1 MMSPGV
7 PGWSQDAVTFP
18 DVAVSFTPEEWT
30 CLDVSQRKLYRD
42 VMLETYQHLR
52 AIGTGSATFQPAVI
66 SWLATDAGTMK
77 SRVLKVHS
85 GAPTAAFLPFETP
98 LSPSATSSIS
108 CFLVDWE
115 LLLPNQDVA
124 FDPLEDRKETSS
136 RIKTGHLAVSCVEN
150 APGDPHALA
159 PVGTPPGF
167 LGCRETGSGPTTLRM
182 PGVWPRV
189 QPVIGAHQAPEDPH
203 GREALRVPGMRQGLH
218 RVLGPLQAPAHP
230 HGGGNSSPES
240 WNVFPSSH
248 SFPLV
253 QVPGTGADSEA
264 RSSCTSAPPAG

>member
-77 SRVLKVHS
+77 SRVLKV
-85 GAPTAAFLPFETP
+85 
-98 LSPSATSSIS
+98 
-108 CFLVDWE
+108 DWE

-136 RIKTGHLAVSCVEN
+136 RIKTGH
-150 APGDPHALA
+150 
-159 PVGTPPGF
+159 TQ
-167 LGCRETGSGPTTLRM
+167 
-182 PGVWPRV
+182 W
-189 QPVIGAHQAPEDPH
+189 
-203 GREALRVPGMRQGLH
+203 
-218 RVLGPLQAPAHP
+218 
-230 HGGGNSSPES
+230 
-240 WNVFPSSH
+240 
-248 SFPLV
+248 
-253 QVPGTGADSEA
+253 
-264 RSSCTSAPPAG
+264 

>member
-136 RIKTGHLAVSCVEN
+136 RIKTDRAR
-150 APGDPHALA
+150 
-159 PVGTPPGF
+159 
-167 LGCRETGSGPTTLRM
+167 GCS
-182 PGVWPRV
+182 
-189 QPVIGAHQAPEDPH
+189 
-203 GREALRVPGMRQGLH
+203 
-218 RVLGPLQAPAHP
+218 
-230 HGGGNSSPES
+230 
-240 WNVFPSSH
+240 
-248 SFPLV
+248 
-253 QVPGTGADSEA
+253 
-264 RSSCTSAPPAG
+264 

>member
-77 SRVLKVHS
+77 SRVLK
-85 GAPTAAFLPFETP
+85 
-98 LSPSATSSIS
+98 
-108 CFLVDWE
+108 DWE

-136 RIKTGHLAVSCVEN
+136 RIKTDRAR
-150 APGDPHALA
+150 
-159 PVGTPPGF
+159 
-167 LGCRETGSGPTTLRM
+167 GCS
-182 PGVWPRV
+182 
-189 QPVIGAHQAPEDPH
+189 
-203 GREALRVPGMRQGLH
+203 
-218 RVLGPLQAPAHP
+218 
-230 HGGGNSSPES
+230 
-240 WNVFPSSH
+240 
-248 SFPLV
+248 
-253 QVPGTGADSEA
+253 
-264 RSSCTSAPPAG
+264 